1 MVFDD
6 PSANLPAGMTPEMV
20 VQAFD
25 AAWNARDIDRILQFF
40 NDAAVVRFMY
50 PPPYPEPD
58 TYAGKDEIRQM
69 LQGYLSGEFH
79 VQSSDVRF
87 MGHQMTWQYRMA
99 SDRFRSLGVDE
110 ATGSAGAVLDAGK
123 ISHFTVTFS
132 EETTARLEAGLR
144 HAGYGG
150 PISEGLAG
158 EPAEQ
163 SAGEAGTEGNEGT
176 AGARPNRGPTWEPVG
191 REEDQPPGA

>member
-6 PSANLPAGMTPEMV
+6 PSVNLPPGMTPEEV

-25 AAWNARDIDRILQFF
+25 AAWNSRDIDRVLGFF
-40 NDAAVVRFMY
+40 NETAVVRFIY

-69 LQGYLSGEFH
+69 LEGYLAGDFRLR
-79 VQSSDVRF
+79 SSDCRF
-87 MGHQMTWQYRMA
+87 IGHQMTWQFTM
-99 SDRFRSLGVDE
+99 SSNRFRSLGVDE

-123 ISHFTVTFS
+123 ISHFTVSFS
-132 EETTARLEAGLR
+132 EETTAALEAGLR
-144 HAGYGG
+144 RAGYGG

-158 EPAEQ
+158 ETAEAGGHEAE
-163 SAGEAGTEGNEGT
+163 SGAAGE
-176 AGARPNRGPTWEPVG
+176 RPHRGPTWEPVG
-191 REEDQPPGA
+191 SEEDQPPGA